1 VITKNVVQVQCVY
14 GDGHIEHIRRVLIP
28 ALADTTS
35 CHVRF
40 VCTNYA
46 GKGHERIKSGQ
57 VDNIE
62 IVDIENT
69 SSTPTG
75 FAENHNRLFDVT
87 QPSDFFVL
95 LNPDCI
101 PHKGAIDLLIRRRE
115 MVGDA
120 AIVEGRQWP
129 FEHPKEY
136 DALSLETPWA
146 SGAFSLIDSEFYRSI
161 GGMDPLYFL
170 YLEDVDISWQ
180 AWLNGYRVIYE
191 PASVVT
197 HFSGG
202 RFYREDLVSNEQFL
216 SLRNFLVIAKKF
228 FGDEGEAGALAY
240 LRSFGDRELAA
251 LAEKEYVQGF
261 RENVDQRYVGH
272 QHPNVKILGLN
283 CFHRMR

>member
-1 VITKNVVQVQCVY
+1 
-14 GDGHIEHIRRVLIP
+14 
-28 ALADTTS
+28 
-35 CHVRF
+35 
-40 VCTNYA
+40 
-46 GKGHERIKSGQ
+46 
-57 VDNIE
+57 
-62 IVDIENT
+62 
-69 SSTPTG
+69 
-75 FAENHNRLFDVT
+75 
-87 QPSDFFVL
+87 
-95 LNPDCI
+95 
-101 PHKGAIDLLIRRRE
+101 
-115 MVGDA
+115 
-120 AIVEGRQWP
+120 
-129 FEHPKEY
+129 
-136 DALSLETPWA
+136 
-146 SGAFSLIDSEFYRSI
+146 
-161 GGMDPLYFL
+161 MDPLYFL

-261 RENVDQRYVGH
+261 KENVDQRYVGR